1 MKVLAERSDKIFIV
15 GPILLLVSGVI
26 LYFFTRDPYLLWR
39 RISRS
44 LTYDI
49 PSITAMVFFSALSV
63 FVATIFNL
71 VERIAM
77 PKVLIEYD
85 NAGLYIYKHRNK
97 EPILIRFESIWRISS
112 EVDYGSEDITL
123 KEYTYEAAALS
134 VKGLTGSLRLQTAE
148 GVIKIR
154 GIENVKDVE
163 RRLDK
168 LHDEFMELR
177 NERYEAIIAG
187 KRRSEELAELAK
199 HDPNT

>member
-1 MKVLAERSDKIFIV
+1 
-15 GPILLLVSGVI
+15 
-26 LYFFTRDPYLLWR
+26 
-39 RISRS
+39 
-44 LTYDI
+44 
-49 PSITAMVFFSALSV
+49 
-63 FVATIFNL
+63 
-71 VERIAM
+71 M

-85 NAGLYIYKHRNK
+85 NTGLYIYKHRNK